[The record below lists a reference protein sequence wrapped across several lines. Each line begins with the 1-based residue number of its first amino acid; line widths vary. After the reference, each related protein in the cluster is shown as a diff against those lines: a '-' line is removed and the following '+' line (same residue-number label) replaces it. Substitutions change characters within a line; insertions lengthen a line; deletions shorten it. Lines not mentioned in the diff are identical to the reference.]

1 MMHLLSPL
9 HKLGLVIMAF
19 SLAFLL
25 PFAVSIFLDDGAAE
39 YFLLS
44 GVGSFVF
51 GALLTLLCLPF
62 RGVLRKR
69 EGILLVFLA
78 WICLAIIGSLPIYL
92 TEQLIQEDFSFAKA
106 VFEGMSGLT
115 TTGAS
120 VINDVEALPMSVN
133 IWRHSLL
140 WFGGMGIL
148 LLAVAILPLFN
159 VGGRELMQSE
169 MPGPLK
175 DEKLTPRIASTAKML
190 YGIYFIASVAC
201 LIAYKIA
208 GLSWFDAWCQAA
220 STMALGGFSSFNQSF
235 QGINNVA
242 VEMVAVVFMLFAGI
256 NFATHFKVL
265 KYRDLRHYIYC
276 PEALPFLKLVL
287 GSGLLISAYL
297 YFSNVYENWFE
308 ALRYGVFNTVSVA
321 TTTGF
326 ASTNYLA
333 WPFVVP
339 VFMLALG
346 SFASSGGSTGG
357 GIKLIRVLL
366 VFRQMRVEMLRLLHP
381 RGVFPV
387 RFRQMAVSNSVLL
400 SVMMFI
406 AMYFMTIM
414 VVFVLLAFGGAEEVD
429 AFSAAVALVG
439 NIGPALGAVGPMSN
453 YAGFNDF
460 QLWVGSAAML
470 VGRLELLTVFVIFTP
485 HFWRG

>member
-1 MMHLLSPL
+1 MTHILSPL
-9 HKLGLVIMAF
+9 HKLGLIVMAF
-19 SLAFLL
+19 SLALLL
-25 PFAVSIFLDDGAAE
+25 PFVVSILLDDGAAE
-39 YFLLS
+39 HFLLS
-44 GVGSFVF
+44 GALGFVL
-51 GALLTLLCLPF
+51 GAALTLFCFPF
-62 RGVLRKR
+62 RATLRKR

-78 WICLAIIGSLPIYL
+78 WISLAIIGSLPIYL
-92 TEQLIQEDFSFAKA
+92 TEQLIEEDFSFAKA
-106 VFEGMSGLT
+106 LFEGMSGLT

-120 VINDVEALPMSVN
+120 VINEVESLPMTIN
-133 IWRHSLL
+133 LWRHSLL

-148 LLAVAILPLFN
+148 LLAVAIFPLFN
-159 VGGRELMQSE
+159 VGGRELMHSE

-175 DEKLTPRIASTAKML
+175 DERLTPRIASTAKML
-190 YGIYFIASVAC
+190 YSIYFIASLLCV
-201 LIAYKIA
+201 IAYKIA
-208 GLSWFDAWCQAA
+208 GLTWFDAWCHAA

-235 QGINNVA
+235 QSIDSVA
-242 VEMVAVVFMLFAGI
+242 VEAVAVVFMLFAGI

-276 PEALPFLKLVL
+276 PEALPFLRLVI
-287 GSGLLISAYL
+287 GSGLIISAYL
-297 YFSNVYENWFE
+297 YFSDAYGTWTE

-326 ASTNYLA
+326 ASTDYLT

-339 VFMLALG
+339 VFMLVLG

-357 GIKLIRVLL
+357 GIKLIRILL

-381 RGVFPV
+381 RGVFLV
-387 RFRQMAVSNSVLL
+387 RFRKMAVSNSVLL

-429 AFSAAVALVG
+429 ALSAAVALVG
-439 NIGPALGAVGPMSN
+439 NIGPALGSIGPMSN
-453 YAGFNDF
+453 YADFNDF

-485 HFWRG
+485 HFWRR

>member
-1 MMHLLSPL
+1 
-9 HKLGLVIMAF
+9 MAF
-19 SLAFLL
+19 SLILL
-25 PFAVSIFLDDGAAE
+25 FPFAVSIYLDDGAAQ
-39 YFLLS
+39 YFLLPAGISFSS
-44 GVGSFVF
+44 GAV
-51 GALLTLLCLPF
+51 LTLLCFPF
-62 RGVLRKR
+62 RATMRRR
-69 EGILLVFLA
+69 EGIFLVFLA
-78 WICLAIIGSLPIYL
+78 WISLAVIGSLPIYFA
-92 TEQLIQEDFSFAKA
+92 EQLIQENFSFANA

-120 VINDVEALPMSVN
+120 VINEVEALPMSVN

-159 VGGRELMQSE
+159 VGGRELMNSE

-190 YGIYFIASVAC
+190 YGIYFVASVLC
-201 LIAYKIA
+201 FISYRVA

-220 STMALGGFSSFNQSF
+220 STMALGGFSSFNHSF
-235 QGINNVA
+235 QSINNQAAEAVA
-242 VEMVAVVFMLFAGI
+242 VIFMLFAGI

-265 KYRDLRHYIYC
+265 KYRDLRHYAYC

-287 GSGLLISAYL
+287 GSGLLISTYL
-297 YFSNVYENWFE
+297 YLSNEYETWFE

-326 ASTNYLA
+326 ASTDYLA

-339 VFMLALG
+339 VFLLALG

-366 VFRQMRVEMLRLLHP
+366 VFRQIRVEMLRLLHP

-387 RFRQMAVSNSVLL
+387 RFKTVVVSNSVLL

-406 AMYFMTIM
+406 AMYFMTVM
-414 VVFVLLAFGGAEEVD
+414 VVFVLLAFGGADEIE

-439 NIGPALGAVGPMSN
+439 NIGPGLGGVGPMSN
-453 YAGFNDF
+453 YAHFNDF
-460 QLWVGSAAML
+460 QLWIGSAAML
-470 VGRLELLTVFVIFTP
+470 IGRLELLTVFVIFTP
-485 HFWRG
+485 HFWRR

>member
-1 MMHLLSPL
+1 MTHILSPL
-9 HKLGLVIMAF
+9 HKLGLIIIAF
-19 SLAFLL
+19 SFVLL
-25 PFAVSIFLDDGAAE
+25 FPFSVSIFLDDGAAE
-39 YFLLS
+39 HFLMS
-44 GVGSFVF
+44 GGLSFVL
-51 GALLTLLCLPF
+51 GSVLALFFWPF
-62 RGVLRKR
+62 KAASRKR
-69 EGILLVFLA
+69 EGVLLVFLA
-78 WICLAIIGSLPIYL
+78 WVSLAVISSLPIYL
-92 TEQLIQEDFSFAKA
+92 TGIAIQEDFSFAKA
-106 VFEGMSGLT
+106 VFEGVSGLT

-120 VINDVEALPMSVN
+120 VINEVEALPTSVN

-175 DEKLTPRIASTAKML
+175 DERLTPRIASTAKML
-190 YGIYFIASVAC
+190 YSIYFTASVFC

-235 QGINNVA
+235 QSIDNVA
-242 VEMVAVVFMLFAGI
+242 VEAVAVVFMLFAGI

-265 KYRDLRHYIYC
+265 KYKSLRYYFYC

-297 YFSNVYENWFE
+297 YFSDIYDSWFE
-308 ALRYGVFNTVSVA
+308 ALRYGIFNTVSVA

-326 ASTNYLA
+326 ASTDYLA
-333 WPFVVP
+333 WPFVIP
-339 VFMLALG
+339 VFLLVLG

-366 VFRQMRVEMLRLLHP
+366 VFRQLRVEMLRLLHP
-381 RGVFPV
+381 RGIFPV
-387 RFRQMAVSNSVLL
+387 RFRQMVVSNSILL

-406 AMYFMTIM
+406 AMYFMTVM
-414 VVFVLLAFGGAEEVD
+414 AVFILLAFGGAEEVD
-429 AFSAAVALVG
+429 ALSAAVALVG
-439 NIGPALGAVGPMSN
+439 NIGPALGSVGPMSN
-453 YAGFNDF
+453 YAELNDF

-485 HFWRG
+485 HFWRS

>member
-1 MMHLLSPL
+1 MERLLSPL
-9 HKLGLVIMAF
+9 HKLGLVLMAF
-19 SLAFLL
+19 SFVFLF
-25 PFAVSIFLDDGAAE
+25 PFLVSIYVNDGAAA
-39 YFLLS
+39 YFITS
-44 GVGSFVF
+44 AATGFIV
-51 GALLTLLCLPF
+51 GALLVILCFPF
-62 RGVLRKR
+62 RSTLRRR
-69 EGILLVFLA
+69 EGIFLVFLA
-78 WICLAIIGSLPIYL
+78 WLSLAMLGSLPIYL
-92 TEQLIQEDFSFAKA
+92 SEQLIQEHFSFAEA
-106 VFEGMSGLT
+106 FFEGMSGLT

-120 VINDVEALPMSVN
+120 VIIEVEALPISVN
-133 IWRHSLL
+133 IWRHSML

-159 VGGRELMQSE
+159 VGGRELMHSE

-190 YGIYFIASVAC
+190 YGIYFVASLLC
-201 LIAYKIA
+201 LIAYRLA
-208 GLSWFDAWCQAA
+208 GLDWFDAWCQAA
-220 STMALGGFSSFNQSF
+220 STMALGGFSNFNHSF
-235 QGINNVA
+235 QSIDNFA
-242 VEMVAVVFMLFAGI
+242 VEVVAIVFMLFAGI
-256 NFATHFKVL
+256 NFATHFKAL
-265 KYRDLRHYIYC
+265 KYHDLRYYLYC

-287 GSGLLISAYL
+287 GSSLLVSAYL
-297 YFSNVYENWFE
+297 FFSNVYEDWFD

-326 ASTNYLA
+326 ANTDYLI
-333 WPFVVP
+333 WPFMVP

-366 VFRQMRVEMLRLLHP
+366 LFRQIRVEMLRLLHP

-387 RFRQMAVSNSVLL
+387 RFKKVTVSNSVLL

-414 VVFVLLAFGGAEEVD
+414 VVFALLAFGGAKEID
-429 AFSAAVALVG
+429 ALSAAVALVA
-439 NIGPALGAVGPMSN
+439 NIGPALGSVGPMSN
-453 YAGFNDF
+453 YANFNDF
-460 QLWVGSAAML
+460 QLWVSSAAML

-485 HFWRG
+485 HFWRR

>member
-1 MMHLLSPL
+1 MT
-9 HKLGLVIMAF
+9 
-19 SLAFLL
+19 
-25 PFAVSIFLDDGAAE
+25 FAVIFLFPFGVSVYLDDGAAQ
-39 YFLLS
+39 YFLIGA
-44 GVGSFVF
+44 GVSFVS
-51 GALLTLLCLPF
+51 GAILSLLCFPY
-62 RGVLRKR
+62 RSTLRRR

-78 WICLAIIGSLPIYL
+78 WVSLSVVASLPIYFAG
-92 TEQLIQEDFSFAKA
+92 QLVQENFTIAKA

-120 VINDVEALPMSVN
+120 VIMEVESLAASVN
-133 IWRHSLL
+133 LWRHSLL

-175 DEKLTPRIASTAKML
+175 DEKLTPRIASTAKVL
-190 YGIYFIASVAC
+190 YSIYFVMSILC
-201 LIAYKIA
+201 LISYKLA

-235 QGINNVA
+235 QSIDSVA
-242 VEMVAVVFMLFAGI
+242 VEVVAIVFMLFAGI
-256 NFATHFKVL
+256 NFSTHFKVF
-265 KYRDLRHYIYC
+265 KYRSLRHYLYC

-297 YFSNVYENWFE
+297 YFSNVYDSWFD
-308 ALRYGVFNTVSVA
+308 AIRYGLFNTVSVA

-326 ASTNYLA
+326 ANTDYLA
-333 WPFVVP
+333 WPFVLP

-346 SFASSGGSTGG
+346 SFSSSGGSTGG

-366 VFRQMRVEMLRLLHP
+366 VFRQLRVEVLRLLHP
-381 RGVFPV
+381 HGVFPV
-387 RFRQMAVSNSVLL
+387 RFRQIVVSNSVLL

-406 AMYFMTIM
+406 GLYFMTIM
-414 VVFVLLAFGGAEEVD
+414 VVFVLFSFGHAEEID
-429 AFSAAVALVG
+429 ALSSAVALVA
-439 NIGPALGAVGPMSN
+439 NIGPGLGNVGPMSN
-453 YAGFNDF
+453 YANLNDF
-460 QLWVGSAAML
+460 QLWVGSIAML

-485 HFWRG
+485 HFWRR